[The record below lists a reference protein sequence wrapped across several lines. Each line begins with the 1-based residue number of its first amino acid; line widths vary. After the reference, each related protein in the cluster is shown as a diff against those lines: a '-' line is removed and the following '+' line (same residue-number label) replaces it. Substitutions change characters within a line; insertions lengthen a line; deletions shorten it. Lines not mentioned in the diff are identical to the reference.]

1 MKEKE
6 KRQLIENQANRLK
19 SILQELDL
27 NQSEFASNI
36 NVCFQTVNDAVNK
49 RKAISANLA
58 QKIENQYNIN
68 SKWLLTGEGEK
79 YRSANSDVL
88 KENLKHQISC
98 INSTIEQLQK
108 QVKDLQNELNK

>member
-36 NVCFQTVNDAVNK
+36 NVCFQTVNDVVNT

-68 SKWLLTGEGEK
+68 SRWLLTGEGEK

-88 KENLKHQISC
+88 KANMQRAI
-98 INSTIEQLQK
+98 INITLTIEKLQK
-108 QVKDLQNELNK
+108 QVKDLQEELKK